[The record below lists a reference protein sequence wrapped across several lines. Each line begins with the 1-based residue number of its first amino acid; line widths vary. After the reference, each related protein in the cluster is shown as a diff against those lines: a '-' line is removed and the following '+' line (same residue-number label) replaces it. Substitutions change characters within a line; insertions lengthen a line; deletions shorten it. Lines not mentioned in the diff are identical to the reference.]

1 MKKVV
6 LAIVLASS
14 VWAGALGFESG
25 SVKAHTEVFGDS
37 TIDPVTKKITSH
49 LSMGNEIKSLDGSV
63 SASMI
68 DLVSDN
74 KDRDKHMRESLE
86 TDTFGLAVFEIKEVV
101 SKGVDSYTL
110 KGNMTLH
117 GTTRPLSFDAT
128 ITATDAKVTIKAKGM
143 LKMTDFAIKPIKMV
157 FLTVRDQ
164 VDLNVEL
171 ILKR

>member
-1 MKKVV
+1 MKKVF
-6 LAIVLASS
+6 LAMVLASS
-14 VWAGALGFESG
+14 MWAGILSFESG

-37 TIDPVTKKITSH
+37 TIDPMTKKITSG
-49 LSMGNEIKSLDGSV
+49 LTMGNEIKSLGGSV

-68 DLVSDN
+68 DLTSDN

-86 TDTFGLAVFEIKEVV
+86 TGTFGVAVFEIKEVV
-101 SKGVDSYTL
+101 SKGGDNYTL

-117 GTTRPLSFDAT
+117 GVTRPLSFDAD
-128 ITATDAKVTIKAKGM
+128 ITATDSKVNIKAKGM

-164 VDLNVEL
+164 VDLSVDIL
-171 ILKR
+171 LKR

>member
-14 VWAGALGFESG
+14 MWAGALSFESG

-37 TIDPVTKKITSH
+37 TIDPVTKKINTR
-49 LSMGNEIKSLDGSV
+49 LSMEESPTTLRGSAD
-63 SASMI
+63 ASML
-68 DLVSDN
+68 DLISDN
-74 KDRDKHMRESLE
+74 KERDKHMREALNCDAFHQA
-86 TDTFGLAVFEIKEVV
+86 TFEIKEVI
-101 SKGVDSYTL
+101 SKGGDNYIL
-110 KGNMTLH
+110 KGTMTLH
-117 GTTRPLSFDAT
+117 GTTKPLSFDAT

-143 LKMTDFAIKPIKMV
+143 LKMTDFAIKPIKMM

-171 ILKR
+171 VLKK

>member
-1 MKKVV
+1 MKKIILVV
-6 LAIVLASS
+6 ALCMSA
-14 VWAGALGFESG
+14 WAGALSFESG
-25 SVKAHTEVFGDS
+25 SVKGHTEVFGDS
-37 TIDPVTKKITSH
+37 TIDPVTKKITSG
-49 LSMGNEIKSLDGSV
+49 LTMGNEIKSLSGSV

-86 TDTFGLAVFEIKEVV
+86 TGSFGLAVFEIKEVIA
-101 SKGVDSYTL
+101 KGGDNYTL

-117 GTTRPLSFDAT
+117 GTTKPLSFDAD

-143 LKMTDFAIKPIKMV
+143 LKMTDFAIKPIKMM

-164 VDLNVEL
+164 VDLTVDL
-171 ILKR
+171 TLKR